1 MGGSAAKR
9 KGSSFERDIA
19 NLLSEKTGESFIR
32 APGSGAYVGGSNAF
46 RKEFLHE
53 GQIRTFKG
61 DVIPG
66 PSYVH
71 WNVEC
76 KSYADFP
83 FHTLVAQKSVGVL
96 DKWLDQMLDVEDDGD
111 FNILFMKFNRKG
123 TFMCFETDYFD
134 FKGMWYDYDGR
145 TWCFTPID
153 QLDNLLQKRTGA
165 S

>member
-1 MGGSAAKR
+1 MAGGSAAKR

-19 NLLSEKTGESFIR
+19 NKLSELTDESFIR
-32 APGSGAYVGGSNAF
+32 APGSGAYVGGANAH

-61 DVIPG
+61 DIIPG

-76 KSYADFP
+76 KSYADFA
-83 FHTLVAQKSVGVL
+83 FHTLVAGKKVTML
-96 DKWLDQMLDVEDDGD
+96 DTWIDQMLDVEDDGD

-123 TFMCFETDYFD
+123 TYMCFETNERPTYPGIEYESFD
-134 FKGMWYDYDGR
+134 KKWF
-145 TWCFTPID
+145 FTSFDHIAD
-153 QLDNLLQKRTGA
+153 LLQK
-165 S
+165 